1 MILQGS
7 FKAICRN
14 LRMRPGQDGR
24 DMIVPPCGMPPRVR
38 ERFLANRNDR
48 GATCLSPKGEFV
60 AKQ

>member
-1 MILQGS
+1 
-7 FKAICRN
+7 
-14 LRMRPGQDGR
+14 
-24 DMIVPPCGMPPRVR
+24 MIVPPCGMHPRFR